1 VLSRLAESLYWM
13 GRYLER
19 ADDTARLLD
28 VYVHRM
34 VGQAT
39 DERRGAQLLG
49 AMGAGGADLA
59 GLEHQGPIDLW
70 KATEI
75 LAYDADNPSSVVGS
89 LRLARQNA
97 SGLREVLAAEVWE
110 ALNRTH
116 HELDGHVLAARRLGP
131 HLLFRWV
138 REQVALVGGL
148 IDTVLLHDDG
158 WRFLTIG
165 RCLERVDMTA
175 RLLGAVPDDAGPS
188 QWSGVLVSCGAN
200 DAFLR
205 TYGGDIDR
213 PRALAMLLL
222 DPDFPRSVCFALAQ
236 AEEALREVDGGTVVG
251 GFRGGPGGRRPL
263 NRVSP
268 AAREVGRMR
277 SELAYTDPG
286 ILAADVPGLV
296 GRLHAVTAEVS
307 ELVTQRYFQRV
318 AFIEWT
324 ADESA

>member
-1 VLSRLAESLYWM
+1 MLSRIAEALYWM

-34 VGQAT
+34 VVQAN
-39 DERRGAQLLG
+39 DDHLGVALLES
-49 AMGAGGADLA
+49 MGIDVAELDGLA
-59 GLEHQGPIDLW
+59 GAGPIDLW
-70 KATEI
+70 KATEL

-89 LRLARQNA
+89 LRLARENA
-97 SGLREVLAAEVWE
+97 RGLREILATEVWE

-116 HELDGHVLAARRLGP
+116 HELDQHVRAARTLGP
-131 HLLFRWV
+131 HLLFQWV
-138 REQVALVGGL
+138 RDRVALVGGL

-165 RCLERVDMTA
+165 RSLERVDMTA
-175 RLLGAVPDDAGPS
+175 RLLGAVPADADAS
-188 QWSGVLVSCGAN
+188 RWSGVLVSCGAN

-213 PRALAMLLL
+213 AKALSVLLL
-222 DPDFPRSVCFALAQ
+222 DPDFPRSVSYALAQ
-236 AEEALREVDGGTVVG
+236 AEQALGDVDGGQ
-251 GFRGGPGGRRPL
+251 RGTSGRRRPL
-263 NRVSP
+263 VRSSA
-268 AAREVGRMR
+268 AAREVGRIR
-277 SELAYTDPG
+277 SELAYTDPVD
-286 ILAADVPGLV
+286 LAAELPDVV
-296 GRLHAVTAEVS
+296 ARLQAATAHAS

-324 ADESA
+324 PEKAG

>member
-1 VLSRLAESLYWM
+1 MLSRIAEALYWM

-34 VGQAT
+34 VVQAN
-39 DERRGAQLLG
+39 DELLG
-49 AMGAGGADLA
+49 VSLLESMGIDLSELDGLADAGA
-59 GLEHQGPIDLW
+59 IDLW
-70 KATEI
+70 KATEL

-89 LRLARQNA
+89 LRLARENA
-97 SGLREVLAAEVWE
+97 RGLREILATEVWE

-116 HELDGHVLAARRLGP
+116 HELDQHVRAARTLGP
-131 HLLFRWV
+131 HLLFQWV
-138 REQVALVGGL
+138 RDRVALVGGL

-175 RLLGAVPDDAGPS
+175 RLLGAVPADADAS
-188 QWSGVLVSCGAN
+188 RWSGVLVSCGAN

-213 PRALAMLLL
+213 AKALSVLLL
-222 DPDFPRSVCFALAQ
+222 DPDFPRSVSYALAQ
-236 AEEALREVDGGTVVG
+236 AEQALDDVDGGQRPNSG
-251 GFRGGPGGRRPL
+251 RRRPL
-263 NRVSP
+263 VRASA
-268 AAREVGRMR
+268 AAREVGRIR
-277 SELAYTDPG
+277 SELAYTDPVE
-286 ILAADVPGLV
+286 LAADLPHVV
-296 GRLHAVTAEVS
+296 ARLQAATAHAS

-324 ADESA
+324 PEKAG